1 MSLLTFKGINMI
13 FHAKTKEFLC
23 DFQFGAEN
31 IPTGDLQRGGR
42 EVAKIL
48 PSTGIQ
54 AYCFTHMKPL
64 REQVKIGYELAQV
77 C

>member
-1 MSLLTFKGINMI
+1 MALLTFKEINVI

-23 DFQFGAEN
+23 DFQFSPEN
-31 IPTGDLQRGGR
+31 IPTGDLQRGER

-48 PSTGIQ
+48 PSKGVQ
-54 AYCFTHMKPL
+54 VHCFTHMKPL